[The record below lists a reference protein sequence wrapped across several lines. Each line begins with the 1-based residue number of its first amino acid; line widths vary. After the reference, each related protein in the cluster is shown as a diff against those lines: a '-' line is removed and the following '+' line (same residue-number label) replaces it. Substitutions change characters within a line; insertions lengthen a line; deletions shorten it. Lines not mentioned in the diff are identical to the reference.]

1 MSSYPPVNAPNPA
14 MTWARALGQVVL
26 LSALWFVADRVARLL
41 ALPVS
46 GGIVGLGVLV
56 LLLLSGVVKPAW
68 VEAGAELILANMLLY
83 FIPLVVSVVQYTDLL
98 EHEGLKLLVA
108 IGVGFLSVMLVTA
121 CVVELICQRIRKR
134 QHGKLTRVRRDR
146 LTLGRQVSP

>member
-1 MSSYPPVNAPNPA
+1 LNVSSPGSR
-14 MTWARALGQVVL
+14 WARALAQVAL
-26 LSALWFVADRVARLL
+26 LSLLWFVADRLAALL

-46 GGIVGLGVLV
+46 GGIVGLGLLV
-56 LLLLSGVVKPAW
+56 ALLLTGVVKPAW

-108 IGVGFLSVMLVTA
+108 IGVGFLSVMVVTA

-134 QHGKLTRVRRDR
+134 QYGKLTHVRQHR
-146 LTLGRQVSP
+146 GAQGAQVTS